1 MSWSDMASFPKWI
14 VVVFVLACVGFG
26 AALTSSLPERII
38 IPILFFFGLVC
49 CGLIIAIQF
58 WAGDV
63 IVGAEGAEKA
73 ATEVRERVLAGE
85 GEVG

>member
-63 IVGAEGAEKA
+63 INGRA
-73 ATEVRERVLAGE
+73 RESLREEARRIESAGRRWDR
-85 GEVG
+85 